1 MLPQLGVIRLFPVVH
16 TSPTVRANTTS
27 ATTKSSS
34 TSDGDDDDDDDDSNI
49 IGLVVGLVLGTIFLA
64 LLIAAIIWWIKKRKD
79 SQTLGHDSAVNN
91 MQLKEKR

>member
-34 TSDGDDDDDDDDSNI
+34 TSDGDDDDSNI